1 MTERERE
8 EKNKKESS
16 KQKELEAERFYEIG
30 CRILRAA
37 GNELYV
43 RMRFLDVAL
52 SGFTFQMDTEVKTA
66 GTDGLIIY
74 FNVRDLGGWYREDRT
89 MVNRL
94 YLHMVLHCI
103 FRHMLKK
110 GRRKEELFSL
120 ACDIVIE
127 SVIDSLDLRN
137 VRRGRSLL
145 RREIYRHMEQKMRVL
160 TAEKVYS
167 ELEKMELEEKTV
179 RELQEE
185 FTVDDH
191 CFWKNSEDPQRRSE
205 IQNRWEEVSEQ
216 TQTEMETFAKESTSD
231 AGDLLEQMQVENRER
246 YDYREFLRKFSVLR
260 EEIGVDEDSFDYS
273 FYSYGLRLYGN
284 LPLIEPQEWK
294 EVKKVEEFVIVVDTS
309 MSCSGELVK
318 KFLEETYSILR
329 EQESFFRKVKI
340 HIIQCD
346 EKVQEDIRIIEEKEL
361 TDYMEHLELKG
372 GGGTDFRPAFEYI
385 ASLFAQGEF
394 EQLRGVLYFTDGQ
407 GIYPE
412 KKPPYD
418 TAFVFM
424 QEDYK
429 DVDVPPWAMKLI
441 IEEEEM
447 KEQEEEPLW
456 TSNVQNRK

>member
-1 MTERERE
+1 MVGGYMAEEYNVEQELKKDVKER
-8 EKNKKESS
+8 
-16 KQKELEAERFYEIG
+16 LYEVG
-30 CRILRAA
+30 CRILRTA

-52 SGFTFQMDTEVKTA
+52 SGFLFQMDSEVKTA
-66 GTDGLIIY
+66 GTDGLSIY
-74 FNVRDLGGWYREDRT
+74 FEPRGLGGLYREDRT
-89 MVNRL
+89 LVNRL

-103 FRHMLKK
+103 FKHMLKK
-110 GRRKEELFSL
+110 GKREEELFSL
-120 ACDIVIE
+120 ACDIVVE

-137 VRRGRSLL
+137 VRLGRSLL
-145 RREIYRHMEQKMRVL
+145 RRETYRHMKEKMRVM
-160 TAEKVYS
+160 TAEKVY
-167 ELEKMELEEKTV
+167 
-179 RELQEE
+179 RELDAMHLPEKELKELREE

-191 CFWKNSEDPQRRSE
+191 CYWKNSEDPKKRSE
-205 IQNRWEEVSEQ
+205 IQNRWEDVSEK
-216 TQTEMETFAKESTSD
+216 TETEMETFAKESTSD

-260 EEIGVDEDSFDYS
+260 EEIGVDADSFDYT

-294 EVKKVEEFVIVVDTS
+294 EVKKVEEFAIIVDTS

-318 KFLEETYSILR
+318 KFLEETYSILL
-329 EQESFFRKVKI
+329 EQESFFRKVNI

-346 EKVQEDIRIIEEKEL
+346 ERVQEDVKITDEKEL
-361 TDYMEHLELKG
+361 RDYMEHLEMKG

-385 ASLFAQGEF
+385 KELIEKGAF
-394 EQLRGVLYFTDGQ
+394 EQLRGVIYFTDGQ

-429 DVDVPPWAMKLI
+429 DVDVPSWAMKLI
-441 IEEEEM
+441 IEEEDM
-447 KEQEEEPLW
+447 KDKTKEDKLW